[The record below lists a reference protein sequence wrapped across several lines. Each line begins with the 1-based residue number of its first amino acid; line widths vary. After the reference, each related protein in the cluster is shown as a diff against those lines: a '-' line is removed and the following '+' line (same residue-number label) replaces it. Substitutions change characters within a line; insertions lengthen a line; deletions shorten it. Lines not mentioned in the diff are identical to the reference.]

1 MPFFCLDTL
10 GVSVVIILK
19 SMFIILHLANFVTIS
34 LSFWTSVS
42 VYVKAIEKNS
52 FKLCASLKNFFFMF
66 SPLEY
71 QHKRSAS
78 HSQSSVSAIWKLFF
92 LIYIFL
98 LLCTAYSHHHLSLN
112 FKCRFSLMFA
122 RSKKNGCKRL
132 LYLGR
137 TIYRKNIHK
146 WNFFLFCVFLSY
158 NFSFVYTLLAF

>member
-71 QHKRSAS
+71 QHKRPAS

-122 RSKKNGCKRL
+122 RSKKMAVRDCFILGAP
-132 LYLGR
+132 YTGR
-137 TIYRKNIHK
+137 TFISET
-146 WNFFLFCVFLSY
+146 FFSSAYFFHIIFFCI
-158 NFSFVYTLLAF
+158 YTLLAF